1 MSLLDVG
8 VAKLSRQKLT
18 NARFVPPSVA
28 EKYDLDLPEYSGI
41 DQVVELPVSDRDS
54 KAEKIL
60 KLAERQNI

>member
-1 MSLLDVG
+1 MNVWAVKLLG
-8 VAKLSRQKLT
+8 NKLM

-28 EKYDLDLPEYSGI
+28 EKYDLDLPAYSGL
-41 DQVVELPVSDRDS
+41 DQVVELPVSDRES